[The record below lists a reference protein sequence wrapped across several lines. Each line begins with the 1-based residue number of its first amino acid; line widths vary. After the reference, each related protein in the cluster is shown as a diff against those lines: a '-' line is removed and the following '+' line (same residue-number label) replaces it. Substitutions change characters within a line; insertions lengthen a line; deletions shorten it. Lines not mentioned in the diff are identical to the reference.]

1 MLSTLFSELM
11 PSAEWQVLMD
21 HLFTHIEDYS
31 LIYLVPVALMKLLRP
46 SLLTATSS
54 RQIISFLRQPQT
66 IDIER
71 LLKIL
76 MQMRTETSSHL
87 LSACFTGKPSED
99 MEEGSS
105 SKTSSRSKEKA
116 VHLNLSTKDK
126 DLINCRD
133 SVGAHE
139 GYPVFPLP
147 RGGYPAFDGY
157 PPHLL
162 DWQSKERAMALS
174 MKKEIRDNESCLKE
188 LQEKLSTIEDNH
200 NLWMQ
205 SHRGAEE
212 KEIKER
218 KQLLEKDRRHMSELS
233 VIEEKIARQ
242 RIENLYKIEE
252 IERKELEAM
261 EETKLKVQNLIQ
273 MTGEHMKEKV
283 EQVVVSQEHREAGE
297 EADRILQSK
306 IQALYLNKRK
316 ETMLKETEEALRLK
330 QEVIDSSNRLKV
342 AVWQQEDNSAKVHR
356 HQLSEQAK
364 QKLHQQLIANQK
376 REIDEQA
383 KLLVL
388 EREAKLLEI
397 ERLRTLRSIK
407 EEHSMRLLESKE
419 DELSKQEE
427 MLKHTLADAS
437 EVSTR
442 VTSMKDL
449 LTRREISQPR
459 DELQGI
465 ALQMKSSHE
474 KSEEANLEV
483 AMAEI
488 QRDHESKMQQMAQKK
503 EALITEK
510 AKSLEKSVVDAR
522 NYVDKSQVQG
532 KKRLEQV
539 QQPIEKKNIFSLSD
553 TVHVNADVS
562 LDSSIRS
569 GDSDV
574 LFQQALRFINQ
585 QSFPRG
591 LDDDSGSDGGG
602 GVSED
607 VIISALEVRM
617 FA

>member
-1 MLSTLFSELM
+1 
-11 PSAEWQVLMD
+11 
-21 HLFTHIEDYS
+21 
-31 LIYLVPVALMKLLRP
+31 
-46 SLLTATSS
+46 
-54 RQIISFLRQPQT
+54 
-66 IDIER
+66 
-71 LLKIL
+71 
-76 MQMRTETSSHL
+76 
-87 LSACFTGKPSED
+87 
-99 MEEGSS
+99 
-105 SKTSSRSKEKA
+105 
-116 VHLNLSTKDK
+116 
-126 DLINCRD
+126 
-133 SVGAHE
+133 
-139 GYPVFPLP
+139 
-147 RGGYPAFDGY
+147 
-157 PPHLL
+157 
-162 DWQSKERAMALS
+162 
-174 MKKEIRDNESCLKE
+174 
-188 LQEKLSTIEDNH
+188 
-200 NLWMQ
+200 
-205 SHRGAEE
+205 
-212 KEIKER
+212 
-218 KQLLEKDRRHMSELS
+218 
-233 VIEEKIARQ
+233 
-242 RIENLYKIEE
+242 
-252 IERKELEAM
+252 M

-553 TVHVNADVS
+553 TVHVDADVS

-607 VIISALEVRM
+607 VIISALEVRI